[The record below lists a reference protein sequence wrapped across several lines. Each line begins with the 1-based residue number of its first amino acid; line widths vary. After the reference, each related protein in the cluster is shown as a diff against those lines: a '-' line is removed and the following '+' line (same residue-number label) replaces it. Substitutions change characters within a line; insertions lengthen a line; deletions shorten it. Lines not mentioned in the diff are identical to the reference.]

1 LWDRDVLSGRGV
13 VSRVPGVAGGGAQ
26 SLGRIDRVDF
36 VLIRLQAD
44 GKTTPVPIEREQT
57 LIGRHTGCQMR
68 IRSGE
73 VSRKHCEVHYE
84 ETTPVIK
91 DLGSSNGTY
100 VNGVKVIEKRLEAG
114 DLIAIGPVVF
124 LVQLGGEPGGFDA
137 AALFVAATPGGAA
150 EPAAVNAGQ
159 AKQQAGPGDDSAPT
173 SSGLM
178 DGISGLPASSDGSS
192 VVAFDFDFDDD
203 DVGGQPPL

>member
-1 LWDRDVLSGRGV
+1 M
-13 VSRVPGVAGGGAQ
+13 
-26 SLGRIDRVDF
+26 DF
-36 VLIRLQAD
+36 VLIRLQAN
-44 GKTTPVPIEREQT
+44 GKTTPAPIEREQT

-73 VSRKHCEVHYE
+73 VSRKHCEVRFE
-84 ETTPVIK
+84 ETTPMIK

-124 LVQLGGEPGGFDA
+124 LVQLGGEPSGFDA
-137 AALFVAATPGGAA
+137 AALFAAATPGGAA
-150 EPAAVNAGQ
+150 EPAGVNAGES
-159 AKQQAGPGDDSAPT
+159 KKQAGSEDDSSPT
-173 SSGLM
+173 SPGLM
-178 DGISGLPASSDGSS
+178 DGISGLPTSSDDSS

-203 DVGGQPPL
+203 EVNGQPPL